1 MKCLVFGATGY
12 LGGHLVPALQARG
25 HEVVACS
32 HRKGPESS
40 RVDIGDVQTLSDL
53 DWAVDRVFVFAG
65 VTGTTT
71 SFADYGAHVRGNEIG
86 LLNILECV
94 RLSQSRAR
102 VVFPS
107 SRLVYKGSERPLPE
121 TAELEAKT
129 IYAANKI
136 GCEFF
141 LRAYANAFG
150 IPYTVFRVCVP
161 YGNSQGSQ
169 YSYGTVGNFIKQAM
183 DAGHVRLY
191 GDGSLRR
198 TFTHIDDLCQAVI
211 LGSAHDDFENE
222 TFNIPGEDL
231 SLLEA
236 AKLIAARLDAD
247 IEFAAWPSFDLAIES
262 GSTVFD
268 GGKMLAR
275 LPTVVTRNMAEWAES
290 IGPRRAD

>member
-1 MKCLVFGATGY
+1 
-12 LGGHLVPALQARG
+12 VPALRARG

-32 HRKGPESS
+32 ARKGPESS
-40 RVDIGDVQTLSDL
+40 RVDVGDVQTLSDL

-65 VTGTTT
+65 VTGTTE
-71 SFADYGAHVRGNEIG
+71 SFTNCEAYVRGNEIG
-86 LLNILECV
+86 LLNILECI

-107 SRLVYKGSERPLPE
+107 SRLVYKGSERPLAE

-150 IPYTVFRVCVP
+150 IPYTIFRVCVP
-161 YGNSQGSQ
+161 NGNSQGSQ
-169 YSYGTVGNFIKQAM
+169 YSYGTVGNFIRQAM
-183 DAGHVRLY
+183 DAGRIRLY
-191 GDGSLRR
+191 GDGGLRR

-211 LGSAHDDFENE
+211 LGSTRDDFENE

-268 GGKMLAR
+268 GGKMMAR
-275 LPTVVTRNMAEWAES
+275 VPTVVTRNMAEWAES
-290 IGPRRAD
+290 IAPGRAD

>member
-25 HEVVACS
+25 HEVVAYS
-32 HRKGPESS
+32 LRKGPESS
-40 RVDIGDVQTLSDL
+40 RVDIGDFQKLSNL

-65 VTGTTT
+65 VTGTTA
-71 SFADYGAHVRGNEIG
+71 SFTHCEAYVRGNEIG
-86 LLNILECV
+86 LLNILECM
-94 RLSQSRAR
+94 RLSRSRAR
-102 VVFPS
+102 VVLPS
-107 SRLVYKGSERPLPE
+107 SRLVYKGSERPLRE
-121 TAELEAKT
+121 TAELEART
-129 IYAANKI
+129 VYAANKI

-161 YGNSQGSQ
+161 YGNSQGDQ

-183 DAGHVRLY
+183 DAGRVRLY
-191 GDGSLRR
+191 GDGGLRR

-211 LGSAHDDFENE
+211 LGSTRDDFENE
-222 TFNIPGEDL
+222 TFNVPGEDL

-236 AKLIAARLDAD
+236 ARLVAARLNAD

-275 LPTVVTRNMAEWAES
+275 LPSVVTRSMAEWAES
-290 IGPRRAD
+290 IAPRRAD